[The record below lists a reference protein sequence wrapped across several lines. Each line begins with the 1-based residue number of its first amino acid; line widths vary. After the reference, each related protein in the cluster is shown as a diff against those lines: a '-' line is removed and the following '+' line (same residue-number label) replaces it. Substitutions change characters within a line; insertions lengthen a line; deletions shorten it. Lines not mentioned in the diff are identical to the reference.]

1 MPGPHGGL
9 RPKQTYEGLLA
20 QMVSGLP
27 DLDEPDRRAMF
38 SRGRLNLRSVDL
50 LRGELKA
57 RKTKTESL
65 NMRKGWIERQKR
77 ANYQNEY
84 DRIRGILSQTILP
97 EGAKRLEDRLTEL
110 KGLGIAGPSL
120 MV

>member
-1 MPGPHGGL
+1 MPGSHGGL
-9 RPKQTYEGLLA
+9 RPRHTYEGLLA
-20 QMVSGLP
+20 QMVSGLSE
-27 DLDEPDRRAMF
+27 LDEPDRRAMF

-65 NMRKGWIERQKR
+65 SMRKGWIERQKR

-97 EGAKRLEDRLTEL
+97 EGAKRLEERQAEL